1 MREGTL
7 FVLVGVEGGD
17 TGYADSRGIGQV
29 FVTFQPDGYA
39 NLCCG
44 TNGAGIVRRGGGAN
58 HTQNPSP
65 APNRHALT
73 QGNLRGHSQR
83 EFDLGALGQRS
94 VSKEKDPARTQVLGK
109 PDAFNGYRELA
120 KRHGKKIRESLSDSA
135 FNPDWRRGHDLTS
148 FGERRKMQNNTLTQ
162 VGCQ

>member
-1 MREGTL
+1 LHAIVCSREFFEKGYFGAKVLKRSCYDLRGFLRIAVMLLRTHGGMREGTL

-39 NLCCG
+39 NLRFG
-44 TNGAGIVRRGGGAN
+44 TNGGGIVRGGGGAN

-73 QGNLRGHSQR
+73 QGNLRGHS
-83 EFDLGALGQRS
+83 
-94 VSKEKDPARTQVLGK
+94 
-109 PDAFNGYRELA
+109 
-120 KRHGKKIRESLSDSA
+120 
-135 FNPDWRRGHDLTS
+135 
-148 FGERRKMQNNTLTQ
+148 
-162 VGCQ
+162 